1 MRKFV
6 LNIFNFFRSLL
17 HFLKILFV
25 FSILMLLF
33 YWVENLT
40 SANWSWLNF
49 IKPFLDF
56 MLGISSKI
64 NSGSIDLLGA
74 LFEFKFGIALVI
86 FIALFYIM
94 NLLSFLVDLSEDI
107 YEKSYSL
114 SKKVEEKILNENLQE
129 KVEVE
134 EKKIKKYS
142 ILITTTL
149 KKKFS
154 HKELNIN
161 IEEQNNL
168 MNKFIIE
175 KLSVIPQ
182 NYEGGF
188 LYSFYDFDK
197 IDVVLDVMF
206 KVLKSSA
213 PLDYSICIQVDNDIL
228 KLKKLMKLKYFG
240 KIIMLAETSYRYR
253 YNKTH
258 RYQTSQIGIFQD
270 GNNTIEVHEFKEI
283 L

>member
-1 MRKFV
+1 MHKFI
-6 LNIFNFFRSLL
+6 LNIFVFLRSLL
-17 HFLKILFV
+17 HFFKILFV

-40 SANWSWLNF
+40 SANWTWLDF
-49 IKPFLDF
+49 IKPFLNF
-56 MLGISSKI
+56 VLQISNKI

-74 LFEFKFGIALVI
+74 LFEFKFGIALSI
-86 FIALFYIM
+86 FVFFFYLM
-94 NLLSFLVDLSEDI
+94 NLFIFFVNLFEDI
-107 YEKSYSL
+107 YKKTYSL
-114 SKKVEEKILNENLQE
+114 CKKTEENILNENLQK
-129 KVEVE
+129 KVEIE

-142 ILITTTL
+142 IFITTTL

-161 IEEQNNL
+161 IEEQNNQ

-175 KLSVIPQ
+175 KLAVVPQ
-182 NYEGGF
+182 KYENGF

-197 IDVVLDVMF
+197 IDSVLDIMF
-206 KVLKSSA
+206 RILNSNS
-213 PLDYSICIQVDNDIL
+213 PLDYSICIQVDNNIA
-228 KLKKLMKLKYFG
+228 KLKKLMDLKYFG

-270 GNNTIEVHEFKEI
+270 GNKTIEVHEFKEI